1 MRGARSG
8 FFGSVE
14 RISQFMGNL
23 FYRGQQ
29 ITVIRSLKYSEM
41 KYWNGWHEIMAKEES
56 KALVDKK

>member
-1 MRGARSG
+1 
-8 FFGSVE
+8 
-14 RISQFMGNL
+14 MGNL

-56 KALVDKK
+56 KAFEDKK